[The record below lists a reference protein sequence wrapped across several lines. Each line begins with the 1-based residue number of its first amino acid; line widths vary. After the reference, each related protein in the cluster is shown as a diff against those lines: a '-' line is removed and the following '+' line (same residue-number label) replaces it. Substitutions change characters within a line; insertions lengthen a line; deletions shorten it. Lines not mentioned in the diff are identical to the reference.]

1 MDACVP
7 ATSMSRSN
15 VRVIA
20 VSTGT
25 SLAAFIGP
33 LYARTGGPIVRNV
46 NVSGPRLASFPS
58 TSRYPAEIVTEKSV
72 ATGQLLSRGEEQRA
86 RAIPCERALGFGGH
100 LEVQLRRGLLDGLR
114 ELDVDSRVGE
124 ADVGIALG
132 APEGDRLDRGGH
144 AVQQRRVSQ
153 DQEERD
159 HHNNALGDLDSTS

>member
-86 RAIPCERALGFGGH
+86 RAIPCERALGFGAT
-100 LEVQLRRGLLDGLR
+100 LKC
-114 ELDVDSRVGE
+114 SSAE
-124 ADVGIALG
+124 AY
-132 APEGDRLDRGGH
+132 
-144 AVQQRRVSQ
+144 
-153 DQEERD
+153 
-159 HHNNALGDLDSTS
+159 